1 MDETHLH
8 SVHLRDNDVFGRDI
22 AQRVHQQ
29 FFDLFHR
36 TYTWCAFL
44 NLYIL

>member
-8 SVHLRDNDVFGRDI
+8 SVRPLDSAVFGRDI
-22 AQRVHQQ
+22 AQHAHQQ